1 MSLHDR
7 HLYEFGPFRLEPMER
22 RLSRD
27 GQDILL
33 PQKAFDVLV
42 MLVSRAGHLVA
53 KEDLLRQVWPG
64 YVRGGS
70 KPVGTR
76 CP

>member
-7 HLYEFGPFRLEPMER
+7 HVYEFGPFRLEPRER
-22 RLSRD
+22 RLSCD

-53 KEDLLRQVWPG
+53 RPLLGRSLSALSSGRCRVWA
-64 YVRGGS
+64 R
-70 KPVGTR
+70 
-76 CP
+76 